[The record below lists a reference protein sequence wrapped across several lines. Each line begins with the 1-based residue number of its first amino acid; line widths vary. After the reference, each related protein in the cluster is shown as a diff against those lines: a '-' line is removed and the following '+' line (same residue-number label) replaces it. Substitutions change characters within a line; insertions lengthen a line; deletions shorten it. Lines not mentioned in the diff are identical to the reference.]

1 METQIFSPLYK
12 KEFFRIQRA
21 RVLVPPATDLLP
33 VLPARRVKTLDEI
46 GGVSKE
52 EGVARRP
59 ADHGQHGEPHVRQ
72 GLRWEAAVADTQHVG
87 HRLE

>member
-1 METQIFSPLYK
+1 MSIAKVAAL
-12 KEFFRIQRA
+12 
-21 RVLVPPATDLLP
+21 PATDLLP

-59 ADHGQHGEPHVRQ
+59 ADHGKHGEPHVRQ
-72 GLRWEAAVADTQHVG
+72 GLRWKAAVTDTQHVW